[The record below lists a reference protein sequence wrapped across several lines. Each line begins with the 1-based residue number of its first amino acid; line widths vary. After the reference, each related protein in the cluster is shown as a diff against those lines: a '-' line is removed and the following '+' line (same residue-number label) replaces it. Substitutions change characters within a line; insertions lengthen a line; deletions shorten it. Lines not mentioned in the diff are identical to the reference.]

1 MNFPKAGAEKLS
13 FVETCIGC
21 PFVRKTLFGSA
32 VRFAGA
38 FRRPHM
44 SAIHLQACVDRR
56 CPIARRRR
64 AAAAAL
70 DLLRDAAE
78 WIFTI
83 LREWRRR
90 SRERDQL
97 ARFDERMLLD
107 IGLTRADAEF
117 MVNKPFWRK

>member
-1 MNFPKAGAEKLS
+1 
-13 FVETCIGC
+13 
-21 PFVRKTLFGSA
+21 
-32 VRFAGA
+32 
-38 FRRPHM
+38 M
-44 SAIHLQACVDRR
+44 SATHLQARVDRYR
-56 CPIARRRR
+56 RPIARRRR

-70 DLLRDAAE
+70 DLLREAAE
-78 WIFTI
+78 WIFAI

-117 MVNKPFWRK
+117 MVNKPFWRE